1 MSETL
6 TTRQKVAM
14 MAALGTGVM
23 MGAVGLVVYQRLCQN
38 VGLKVTGSDFS
49 QEIATL
55 TTHIQR
61 LRQDI
66 DSLKGVVNVPLNQ
79 GEFLPQSG
87 VNGVKHC
94 LLLLFRPDRG
104 HQGACPEVR
113 AEEELQ
119 VPGRVRGGGRGRC
132 WPAGSSDHLHD
143 LHQLQLETPEEPE
156 LGLRSDGRFRLQHR
170 DGVLQCRL

>member
-1 MSETL
+1 MSESL

-38 VGLKVTGSDFS
+38 VGLRVTGSDFS

-66 DSLKGVVNVPLNQ
+66 DSLKGVVNVPHNL
-79 GEFLPQSG
+79 GEFLTRSEI
-87 VNGVKHC
+87 
-94 LLLLFRPDRG
+94 LFNIF
-104 HQGACPEVR
+104 
-113 AEEELQ
+113 L
-119 VPGRVRGGGRGRC
+119 
-132 WPAGSSDHLHD
+132 
-143 LHQLQLETPEEPE
+143 
-156 LGLRSDGRFRLQHR
+156 
-170 DGVLQCRL
+170 

>member
-1 MSETL
+1 MSESL

-66 DSLKGVVNVPLNQ
+66 DSLKGVVTVPDNL
-79 GEFLPQSG
+79 GEFLTRHG
-87 VNGVKHC
+87 T
-94 LLLLFRPDRG
+94 
-104 HQGACPEVR
+104 E
-113 AEEELQ
+113 
-119 VPGRVRGGGRGRC
+119 
-132 WPAGSSDHLHD
+132 
-143 LHQLQLETPEEPE
+143 
-156 LGLRSDGRFRLQHR
+156 
-170 DGVLQCRL
+170 

>member
-38 VGLKVTGSDFS
+38 VGLRVTGSDFS

-66 DSLKGVVNVPLNQ
+66 DSLKGVVNVPHNL
-79 GEFLPQSG
+79 GEFLTGSEI
-87 VNGVKHC
+87 
-94 LLLLFRPDRG
+94 LFNIF
-104 HQGACPEVR
+104 
-113 AEEELQ
+113 L
-119 VPGRVRGGGRGRC
+119 
-132 WPAGSSDHLHD
+132 
-143 LHQLQLETPEEPE
+143 
-156 LGLRSDGRFRLQHR
+156 
-170 DGVLQCRL
+170 

>member
-1 MSETL
+1 MSESL

-66 DSLKGVVNVPLNQ
+66 DSLKGVVNVPHNH
-79 GEFLPQSG
+79 GESLT
-87 VNGVKHC
+87 
-94 LLLLFRPDRG
+94 LLESNINN
-104 HQGACPEVR
+104 H
-113 AEEELQ
+113 
-119 VPGRVRGGGRGRC
+119 
-132 WPAGSSDHLHD
+132 
-143 LHQLQLETPEEPE
+143 
-156 LGLRSDGRFRLQHR
+156 
-170 DGVLQCRL
+170 

>member
-38 VGLKVTGSDFS
+38 VGLRVTGSDFS

-87 VNGVKHC
+87 VKHC
-94 LLLLFRPDRG
+94 
-104 HQGACPEVR
+104 
-113 AEEELQ
+113 
-119 VPGRVRGGGRGRC
+119 
-132 WPAGSSDHLHD
+132 
-143 LHQLQLETPEEPE
+143 
-156 LGLRSDGRFRLQHR
+156 
-170 DGVLQCRL
+170 

>member
-1 MSETL
+1 
-6 TTRQKVAM
+6 

-66 DSLKGVVNVPLNQ
+66 DSLKGVVPHSH
-79 GEFLPQSG
+79 GEFLSLSG
-87 VNGVKHC
+87 VK
-94 LLLLFRPDRG
+94 
-104 HQGACPEVR
+104 
-113 AEEELQ
+113 
-119 VPGRVRGGGRGRC
+119 
-132 WPAGSSDHLHD
+132 
-143 LHQLQLETPEEPE
+143 
-156 LGLRSDGRFRLQHR
+156 
-170 DGVLQCRL
+170 

>member
-1 MSETL
+1 MSESL
-6 TTRQKVAM
+6 STRQKVAM

-66 DSLKGVVNVPLNQ
+66 DSLKGVVTVPNNH
-79 GEFLPQSG
+79 GEFSHFLP
-87 VNGVKHC
+87 
-94 LLLLFRPDRG
+94 F
-104 HQGACPEVR
+104 
-113 AEEELQ
+113 
-119 VPGRVRGGGRGRC
+119 
-132 WPAGSSDHLHD
+132 AGSLWHKD
-143 LHQLQLETPEEPE
+143 
-156 LGLRSDGRFRLQHR
+156 R
-170 DGVLQCRL
+170 

>member
-1 MSETL
+1 
-6 TTRQKVAM
+6 M

-66 DSLKGVVNVPLNQ
+66 DSLKGVVAVP
-79 GEFLPQSG
+79 
-87 VNGVKHC
+87 
-94 LLLLFRPDRG
+94 
-104 HQGACPEVR
+104 
-113 AEEELQ
+113 
-119 VPGRVRGGGRGRC
+119 
-132 WPAGSSDHLHD
+132 HD
-143 LHQLQLETPEEPE
+143 LGLLDSLVLSAENLSEQDIETKFSSLSLAFKTDRMTLQERLE
-156 LGLRSDGRFRLQHR
+156 LQHR
-170 DGVLQCRL
+170 QRDIAGNNWGAVMGADTDYSLLQRGTLRTRSDS

>member
-1 MSETL
+1 MSESL

-66 DSLKGVVNVPLNQ
+66 DSLKGVVHVPHNH
-79 GEFLPQSG
+79 GEFLTVPG
-87 VNGVKHC
+87 VNHYY
-94 LLLLFRPDRG
+94 
-104 HQGACPEVR
+104 
-113 AEEELQ
+113 
-119 VPGRVRGGGRGRC
+119 
-132 WPAGSSDHLHD
+132 
-143 LHQLQLETPEEPE
+143 
-156 LGLRSDGRFRLQHR
+156 
-170 DGVLQCRL
+170 

>member
-1 MSETL
+1 MSESL

-66 DSLKGVVNVPLNQ
+66 DSLKGVVHVPQNH
-79 GEFLPQSG
+79 GELTLSG
-87 VNGVKHC
+87 VKYYY
-94 LLLLFRPDRG
+94 
-104 HQGACPEVR
+104 
-113 AEEELQ
+113 
-119 VPGRVRGGGRGRC
+119 
-132 WPAGSSDHLHD
+132 
-143 LHQLQLETPEEPE
+143 
-156 LGLRSDGRFRLQHR
+156 
-170 DGVLQCRL
+170 

>member
-1 MSETL
+1 MSESL
-6 TTRQKVAM
+6 STRQKVAM

-66 DSLKGVVNVPLNQ
+66 DSLKGVVTVPHSH
-79 GEFLPQSG
+79 GEFSHFLP
-87 VNGVKHC
+87 
-94 LLLLFRPDRG
+94 F
-104 HQGACPEVR
+104 
-113 AEEELQ
+113 
-119 VPGRVRGGGRGRC
+119 
-132 WPAGSSDHLHD
+132 AGSLWHKDK
-143 LHQLQLETPEEPE
+143 
-156 LGLRSDGRFRLQHR
+156 
-170 DGVLQCRL
+170 